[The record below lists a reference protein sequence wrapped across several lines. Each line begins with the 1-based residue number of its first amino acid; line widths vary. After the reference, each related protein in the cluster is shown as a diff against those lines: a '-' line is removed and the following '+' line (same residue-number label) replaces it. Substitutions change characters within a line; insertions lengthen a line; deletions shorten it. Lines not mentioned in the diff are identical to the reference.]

1 MNSAIKLKVFRGC
14 NILNITTKF
23 SERLKKLRESNNM
36 NCTQL
41 AKQLNVSSA
50 SIGYYEKGE
59 RVPDIEVLA
68 RICDFFNV
76 SSDYLIGISD
86 FASKDIEKKA
96 VADYIG
102 LDEKSVDEIKR
113 TTEDVIL
120 KSKAQLFIQKHLYN
134 FMELMHQINA
144 DSGGLRTELGYDEAN
159 CIDENYDDP
168 ESWENVYA
176 QDLFFKKEFD
186 RYQAVKYVEIIS
198 DEFDETVNPK
208 REAMRSLCKAIE
220 RLSRVEI
227 KIKKRKRSSNAQ
239 HNET

>member
-59 RVPDIEVLA
+59 RVPDLEVLA
-68 RICDFFNV
+68 RICEFFNV

-102 LDEKSVDEIKR
+102 LDEKSVDEIIE
-113 TTEDVIL
+113 TTSNVLL
-120 KSKAQLFIQKHLYN
+120 KDAAQMFIGKHFQF
-134 FMELMHQINA
+134 FMELLHQIEA
-144 DSGGLRTELGYDEAN
+144 DSGGFMIEFGEDNIDYYSEVFNTLEPWDHLAVRELY
-159 CIDENYDDP
+159 
-168 ESWENVYA
+168 
-176 QDLFFKKEFD
+176 FKKEFD
-186 RYQAVKYVEIIS
+186 RYQVVKYAEKICDDV
-198 DEFDETVNPK
+198 DETRNLKQYKVDLILHNLEDFELK
-208 REAMRSLCKAIE
+208 YEKNREKP
-220 RLSRVEI
+220 
-227 KIKKRKRSSNAQ
+227 NAQ